1 MIDVTKSEF
10 DVMKGVYDVIRVP
23 SVKTSIIV
31 VKALIERVSTHRCRG
46 CDVKYSVCG
55 VSYICFVFMQQ
66 YG

>member
-1 MIDVTKSEF
+1 MIDVTKSKF
-10 DVMKGVYDVIRVP
+10 DVMKGVYDVIRVA

-31 VKALIERVSTHRCRG
+31 VKALIERVSPHRCRG
-46 CDVKYSVCG
+46 CDVKYSACG